1 MRTYIKK
8 LQTKSEESRKQI
20 LFVALAVSMFLVV
33 SLFVYGLT
41 SRFNEKVQV
50 QAKAKE
56 DVKPLALLGE
66 SISSAYKNISASV
79 GNISLLKMQDTKAE
93 KQINLIVVDKSAN
106 Q

>member
-20 LFVALAVSMFLVV
+20 LFVSLTISMFLVI

-41 SRFNEKVQV
+41 NRFNEKVQV

-56 DVKPLALLGE
+56 DAKPLALLGE
-66 SISSAYKNISASV
+66 SISSTYKNIVASV
-79 GNISLLKMQDTKAE
+79 GNIPLLNKEVSTE